1 MSNLKDIKK
10 TNITPPPTDE
20 IHAGFLGSG
29 KTTLLQHILSNKQ
42 GLKCAVIVNDM
53 AELNIDSKLI
63 QDAHLIQQ
71 EEQMIELTNGCICC
85 TLRLDLLEEV
95 TRLADS
101 GKFDYLIIE
110 STGISEPQQVAET
123 FDIPPA
129 EGALPLSAV
138 AKLDTCVTVI
148 DAANLLTN
156 LHSLETLKDREEGA
170 AGPDDDRNISDLLI
184 DQIEFAN
191 VLILN
196 KLDLVSKEDVVKMKG
211 FLKTLNPDAI
221 IVGSCHSAISLDLII
236 STGMFDIDKARR
248 SAGWL
253 KSLVE
258 EHNPE
263 TLEYGIGSFVY
274 RARKPFH
281 PLRLRA
287 MLDELFAIQEVL
299 VVDAPPADDACGVGN
314 DTAATDDTDD
324 LVVTDDDDDDNE
336 ERDAIMLPASLSVTP
351 QEATAMRETLQTK
364 YGAVLR
370 SKGWFWL
377 ATRNDMA
384 GEWSQAGSILR
395 ITPGSPWYA
404 AIPEDVWGDDINI
417 EQVKKDFVP
426 DVGDRR
432 QEIVFIGIGI
442 NKQRLTADLDGC
454 LMTDGE
460 CVAGL
465 KEDGFCEWPCYEI
478 VEVSVEE
485 DEDDEDDDEE
495 EEESPSKK
503 CKK

>member
-1 MSNLKDIKK
+1 M
-10 TNITPPPTDE
+10 
-20 IHAGFLGSG
+20 GSG

-71 EEQMIELTNGCICC
+71 EEQIIELTNGCICC

-129 EGALPLSAV
+129 QDALPLSAV

-170 AGPDDDRNISDLLI
+170 AGPDDDRNIADLLI

-196 KLDLVSKEDVVKMKG
+196 KLDLVSKEDAVKMKG

-221 IVGSCHSAISLDLII
+221 IVGTRHSAISLDLII
-236 STGMFDIDKARR
+236 NTGMFDIDKARR

-274 RARKPFH
+274 RARRPFH

-299 VVDAPPADDACGVGN
+299 VVEDGPPSSVDDACGFDN
-314 DTAATDDTDD
+314 DTTNAV
-324 LVVTDDDDDDNE
+324 VVTDDDDIDKE

-351 QEATAMRETLQTK
+351 QEAAAMRETLQTK

-442 NKQRLTADLDGC
+442 NKERLIADLDGC

-465 KEDGFCEWPCYEI
+465 LEDGFCEWPCYEI

-485 DEDDEDDDEE
+485 EEESDDEE
-495 EEESPSKK
+495 EEEGEEESPPKK